1 MSKYID
7 EEPIYMNV
15 IDGYFLIRTIAVI
28 TGIILYYQGYFYM
41 TMNGPLK
48 YFSFMFEDL
57 AMFNISPLIPIVH
70 AIAFGA
76 VYWGLKKDIG
86 SVRLLA
92 VVLLFIDI
100 FAFPVGTIISIIL
113 IAFLLHPQTVKY
125 FIPIAKKNKSYRA
138 IGLSI
143 LIFSLVGFVVSSGVG
158 GFTGLSEEFIDL
170 EEEPQLSA
178 IDKISGDFD
187 LTSSKEENII
197 IQLRES
203 ESTMQAADLQSVMMQ
218 SVELMGGDVEKTT
231 LAPVNTITAK
241 LRSSRIEYLAKD
253 PNIVRVVKDEPI
265 VKLMYEPM
273 GETIDKDYVWQPIKQ
288 IWRGNVT
295 GTGKNVVIAVVD
307 SGIDESISAFTRENG
322 ENVIIDKY
330 EKYGDYVYWHGT
342 AVASV
347 IASQGTEDYPY
358 VKGIA
363 PDAEILDV
371 GVFTPDL
378 KAKVSDILDGWK
390 WVVNWKKAN
399 PDKFVICSN
408 SLGIPTHSEGILDS
422 ACDNMVVRYKIPMI
436 VAAGNEHPQYRI
448 TSPGMAEYALTVGAV
463 DKNGNIASFSCRG
476 PAPNGNAK
484 PDICALGVQIP
495 AFLPH
500 DNLVPIREVSGTSF
514 STPLVSAQFAVL
526 AEEHPDY
533 TIKDFYQAIKKGAV
547 DKGEEGFDYE
557 YGYGISN
564 LEGAEASLLH
574 STATRQ
580 YVYLF
585 ALLPILA
592 LVVMFFPEID
602 KKINIYKI

>member
-1 MSKYID
+1 MAKYVD
-7 EEPIYMNV
+7 EEPVYMNV
-15 IDGYFLIRTIAVI
+15 IDGYFLIRTLAAVV
-28 TGIILYYQGYFYM
+28 GILLYYQGYFYM
-41 TMNGPLK
+41 TMHGPLK

-57 AMFNISPLIPIVH
+57 AMFSISPLIPMVH
-70 AIAFGA
+70 AIAFGV

-86 SVRLLA
+86 IVRLLA

-100 FAFPVGTIISIIL
+100 FAFPVGTIISVIL
-113 IAFLLHPQTVKY
+113 IVFLLHPQTVKY
-125 FIPIAKKNKSYRA
+125 FTPIAKKNSSYRA
-138 IGLSI
+138 IGLAI
-143 LIFSLVGFVVSSGVG
+143 LVFALVGFVITSGVG
-158 GFTGLSEEFIDL
+158 GFTGLSEEFIGL

-178 IDKISGDFD
+178 IDKISGTFD
-187 LTSSKEENII
+187 LDSVEEEDII

-203 ESTMQAADLQSVMMQ
+203 ESSMQAADLQSVMLQ
-218 SVELMGGDVEKTT
+218 SVKLLGGDIQKTT
-231 LAPVNTITAK
+231 LAPLNTITAE

-253 PNIVRVVKDEPI
+253 PNVVRIVKDEP
-265 VKLMYEPM
+265 VVELMYEPM
-273 GETIDKDYVWQPIKQ
+273 GSAVEEDYVWEPIKQ

-307 SGIDESISAFTRENG
+307 SGIDESIPAFTRENG

-347 IASQGTEDYPY
+347 IASQGTEDYPF

-363 PDAEILDV
+363 PDADLLDV

-378 KAKVSDILDGWK
+378 KAKISDILDGWK

-408 SLGIPTHSEGILDS
+408 SLGIPTHSEGILD
-422 ACDNMVVRYKIPMI
+422 AAADNMVVRYQIPMV

-448 TSPGMAEYALTVGAV
+448 TSPGMAEYVLTVGAV

-476 PAPNGNAK
+476 PAPNGKDK
-484 PDICALGVQIP
+484 PDVCALGVQIP
-495 AFLPH
+495 AFFPH
-500 DNLVPIREVSGTSF
+500 DNIVPIREVSGTSF
-514 STPLVSAQFAVL
+514 STPVVSAQFAVL

-533 TIKDFYQAIKKGAV
+533 TIKDFYQAIKNGAV
-547 DKGEEGFDYE
+547 DKGEEGFDYT
-557 YGYGISN
+557 YGYGIAN

-574 STATRQ
+574 STATRY

-585 ALLPILA
+585 ALLPLLA

-602 KKINIYKI
+602 KKLKIYKI